1 MNTSIKNI
9 IISSVVALIVISVIL
24 SMTGTKQ
31 ANKLGA
37 AELNRFIVA
46 PTNSSVTCDTT
57 STLAVASSTGRKY
70 FAIVNDGSTAIYLG
84 LGKAAVLNKGI
95 RLNATGGTFEM
106 NPNVM
111 FSGAIY
117 CISSAATNATLIDA
131 NL

>member
-9 IISSVVALIVISVIL
+9 IISSVVALVVVFVISF
-24 SMTGTKQ
+24 MTGTKQ
-31 ANKLGA
+31 SNKLGA

-46 PTNSSVTCDTT
+46 PTNTNVSCDTS
-57 STLAVASSTGRKY
+57 STLAVATSTGRKY

-117 CISSAATNATLIDA
+117 CISSAASNATIIDA

>member
-9 IISSVVALIVISVIL
+9 IISSVVALVVVSVISF
-24 SMTGTKQ
+24 MTGTKQ
-31 ANKLGA
+31 SNKLGA

-46 PTNSSVTCDTT
+46 PTNTNVSCDTS
-57 STLAVASSTGRKY
+57 STLAVATSTGRKY

-117 CISSAATNATLIDA
+117 CISSAASNATIIDA